1 MAAAMAF
8 IESALRLN
16 PALRSAMISALAVPN
31 PVATR
36 QTTSVVQ
43 IRDKDLGVRA
53 AVNLRC
59 FGFDCEVM
67 LRTPWMVL
75 P

>member
-1 MAAAMAF
+1 
-8 IESALRLN
+8 
-16 PALRSAMISALAVPN
+16 
-31 PVATR
+31 VATR
-36 QTTSVVQ
+36 QTTSVAQ

-67 LRTPWMVL
+67 LRAPWLVL